1 MSDLHSMPLQERRRE
16 TIYYNG
22 TVKRVDFAE
31 LLGLPH
37 TIRLAPTSALQS
49 GLWFLHSLGET
60 IDAYKLR
67 SGVRLSGVLD
77 VGGLEWA
84 IGEVIGRHESLR
96 TTFVEIDGEPWQ
108 VVGEAGG
115 WELPREDLTGLGG
128 AELEEE
134 IRQRAEEMAG
144 RGFDLERGPLFRAEL
159 LRLSDSEHV
168 LLLSMH
174 HIVSDGWSMDVL
186 FRELSVLYEAYGGG
200 SATSPLPELPVQY
213 ADYAM
218 WQREWLEGGEL
229 ARQLTY
235 WKGKLSGAP
244 ELLELPTDRARSAV
258 QSHRGGR
265 ERFDIPAEVVE
276 GLRALGREEGATLF
290 MVLLAAFKVL
300 MARYSGQED
309 VVVGTSI
316 ANRSREEFEGLIGF
330 FTNTLALRTDLSGE
344 PSFREVLRRIR
355 ETTLEAYE
363 HQDLPFA
370 KLVEELNVERSP
382 AYNPVFQVFVG
393 FRAVRPHSEA
403 RSSFGYPFA
412 LPKGRS
418 VKFDLVAMLVEKED
432 GSVVGSCGYSTDLF
446 DSATIERMMGHYGR
460 LLESVVEDVECPIYE
475 MAMLGED
482 ERRQLLEEW
491 NETGVSYP
499 EASVHEL
506 FEGQV
511 ERTPEGIAVECEGER
526 YTYRELNERANQVA
540 HQLRRLGVGPE
551 VRVGLCVERG
561 MELVVGM
568 LGALKAGGAYVPL
581 DPDYPPKRRAFMAE
595 DSEVEVLLT
604 QRRLVDRVPSLAVEV
619 VYLDREEP
627 IFDTADTMN
636 LQVPVDPE
644 NLAYII
650 YTSGSTGT
658 PKGVLIPH
666 GAVAGLFR
674 ATDHHFRFDESDTW
688 PLFHSYAFDFSVWE
702 IWGALLHGSR
712 LVIVPFWV
720 SRSATAFGE
729 FIRDEGI
736 TIVNQTP
743 SAFMELRNVDGQCDE
758 AFLSGVKY
766 VVLGG
771 EALDVTSTQ
780 DWLRERADSD
790 LILCNMYGI
799 TEATVHS
806 TLKRLDVK
814 ESATRHS
821 AIGRPLPGWTLYVLD
836 GGMQL
841 VAVGVA
847 GELYIGGAG
856 LARGYWGRAGLTA
869 ERFVPNP
876 FGERG
881 ERLYVTGDRV
891 RWRSDGQLE
900 FLGRFDDQVKV
911 RGFRIEPGEVE
922 SVLMGHERVRD
933 AVVVVQEDEEGD
945 RKLVGYVVLEG
956 RADGTGE
963 VRRYLR
969 DRLPEFM
976 VPNYLVA
983 LDELPLNP
991 SGKIDR
997 ASLPE
1002 PTNQRD
1008 GLAEYVEPRTRVEK
1022 VIAEIW
1028 SEVLGVEEIGIHD
1041 NFFELGGHSLLAT
1054 RVQTRIR
1061 SQLGVEVPLRRMFES
1076 PEVASLAQDA
1086 ECGLVVEE
1094 GGVRRAPGEER
1105 LWLSHAQERLWFL
1118 DRMYPGDAFYTVSK
1132 GVRLSG
1138 VLDVGGLEWA
1148 IGEVIGRHESLR
1160 TTFVEIDGE
1169 PWQVVGEAGGWELPR
1184 EDLTGLGGA
1193 ELEEEIR
1200 RRAEEMAGWG
1210 FDLERGPLFRAELLR
1225 LSDSEHVL
1233 LLSMHH
1239 IVSDGWSMDVLF
1251 RELSVLY
1258 EAYGGGS
1265 ATSPLPELPVQYADY
1280 AMWQRE
1286 WLEGGELARQLT
1298 YWKGKLSGAPELLEL
1313 PTDRARPA
1321 VQSHRGGRERFD
1333 IPAEV
1338 VEGLRALGREEG
1350 ATLFMVLLA
1359 AFKVL
1364 MARYSGQEDVVVG
1377 TVIANRSRE
1386 EFEGLIGF
1394 FLNTLALRTDLSGEP
1409 SFREV
1414 LRRVRE
1420 TTLDAYEHQ
1429 NLPFE
1434 KLVEELNVE
1443 RSLAHHPVFQV
1454 MFTLRSPEKRAL
1466 KLGELEAT
1474 SVSTDSHTAKFDLA
1488 LRILTSRNNADK
1500 THATLEFNANCF
1512 TPATVARLSD
1522 HFQAVLRAA
1531 VEDSSESVWLIPLDS
1546 PHRREHHALALQQ
1559 NPDCGNGGMRL
1570 AIDVLEDVAKRHGD
1584 DLAIV
1589 DAGRSLTYQELRQQ
1603 ALMLASKLVASD
1615 LGPER
1620 RVGIL
1625 MDRSAEAIVAIW
1637 GTLCA
1642 GAAFVPLDVRSPN
1655 TRLRQAIE
1663 TLSLDL
1669 VLTDKRDATLVPAPS
1684 LRVRLSAAHDTA
1696 VDLSPVRTH
1705 SENLAYAIF
1714 TSGTTGTPKGVLIA
1728 HAELARYVEGLL
1740 QRLQV
1745 EPGARFALVQPLSF
1759 DSVVSQIFGAAYA
1772 AGTLYIVPES
1782 IALDGRAFAQYM
1794 KCYNISG
1801 LKIVPSHLKALLGSP
1816 PNPDALPNHHL
1827 VIGGEAAER
1836 SWLRSLKAVSPNLR
1850 IFNHYGA
1857 TETSVAISMYEIR
1870 TELDWGNAHRG
1881 VPLGAPLTDAAIYV
1895 LDRHLNPVP
1904 EGMIGDIYI
1913 GGNRLARGYAG
1924 EPGPTA
1930 ERFIP
1935 DPFWSESGTR
1945 MYVTGDRGRVN
1956 ADGEIFFEGRHDS
1969 QVKLRGFR
1977 VDLKEIE
1984 HALMLAATV
1993 GDAACI
1999 HVLDT
2004 DGQGAAKLAAFLR
2017 SAGPGE
2023 LDITEHRRMLMSR
2036 LPDYM
2041 VPTYMWQVEQ
2051 VPVTTNGKR
2060 DERALREIAR
2070 ARIGEPDVSR
2080 CGPASDLEM
2089 QLWASWS
2096 RAISSPVGSIDREAD
2111 FFSVGG
2117 NSLAVIRL
2125 LADLERDVGTVLSV
2139 RQIFQASTL
2148 SEMANL
2154 VERHRAHGPGRA
2166 HARPVLRRR
2175 R

>member
-1 MSDLHSMPLQERRRE
+1 MQ
-16 TIYYNG
+16 
-22 TVKRVDFAE
+22 RV
-31 LLGLPH
+31 
-37 TIRLAPTSALQS
+37 
-49 GLWFLHSLGET
+49 
-60 IDAYKLR
+60 
-67 SGVRLSGVLD
+67 
-77 VGGLEWA
+77 
-84 IGEVIGRHESLR
+84 
-96 TTFVEIDGEPWQ
+96 
-108 VVGEAGG
+108 
-115 WELPREDLTGLGG
+115 
-128 AELEEE
+128 
-134 IRQRAEEMAG
+134 M
-144 RGFDLERGPLFRAEL
+144 
-159 LRLSDSEHV
+159 
-168 LLLSMH
+168 
-174 HIVSDGWSMDVL
+174 
-186 FRELSVLYEAYGGG
+186 
-200 SATSPLPELPVQY
+200 
-213 ADYAM
+213 
-218 WQREWLEGGEL
+218 
-229 ARQLTY
+229 RQLTY

-309 VVVGTSI
+309 VVVGTVI

-330 FTNTLALRTDLSGE
+330 FLNTLALRTDLSGE
-344 PSFREVLRRIR
+344 PSFREVLRRVR
-355 ETTLEAYE
+355 ETTLDAYE
-363 HQDLPFA
+363 HQDLPFE
-370 KLVEELNVERSP
+370 KLVEELNVERSL
-382 AYNPVFQVFVG
+382 AHHPVFQVMFTLRSPEK
-393 FRAVRPHSEA
+393 RALKLGELEA
-403 RSSFGYPFA
+403 T
-412 LPKGRS
+412 S
-418 VKFDLVAMLVEKED
+418 VSTDSHTAKFDLVAMLVEKED

-568 LGALKAGGAYVPL
+568 LGVLKAGGAYVPL
-581 DPDYPPKRRAFMAE
+581 DPDYPPKRLAFMAE

-666 GAVAGLFR
+666 RGISNVSLDR
-674 ATDHHFRFDESDTW
+674 IDRFDTGPRTAVLQFASFGFDAAIAEISMAI
-688 PLFHSYAFDFSVWE
+688 HS
-702 IWGALLHGSR
+702 GATLHIA
-712 LVIVPFWV
+712 V
-720 SRSATAFGE
+720 
-729 FIRDEGI
+729 
-736 TIVNQTP
+736 
-743 SAFMELRNVDGQCDE
+743 
-758 AFLSGVKY
+758 
-766 VVLGG
+766 G
-771 EALDVTSTQ
+771 EALLPGRGLVDFLRKHCITNAKLPPTVCSHLPEVEFEDLTTLLVGGERCPEELVRRWGTGRRMFNLYGPTEASVNVTSA
-780 DWLRERADSD
+780 RCERGS
-790 LILCNMYGI
+790 
-799 TEATVHS
+799 
-806 TLKRLDVK
+806 K
-814 ESATRHS
+814 EPPIGKPIANTR
-821 AIGRPLPGWTLYVLD
+821 LYVLD

-1105 LWLSHAQERLWFL
+1105 LWLSRAQERLWFL

-1132 GVRLSG
+1132 GIRLSG

-1200 RRAEEMAGWG
+1200 RRAEEMAGRG

-1474 SVSTDSHTAKFDLA
+1474 SVSTDSHTAKFDLVA
-1488 LRILTSRNNADK
+1488 MLVEKEDGSVVGSCRYSTDLFDSATIERMMGHYGRLLESVEEDVERPIYEMHAMSRPLRDVSSVPS
-1500 THATLEFNANCF
+1500 
-1512 TPATVARLSD
+1512 PATRD
-1522 HFQAVLRAA
+1522 QA
-1531 VEDSSESVWLIPLDS
+1531 
-1546 PHRREHHALALQQ
+1546 
-1559 NPDCGNGGMRL
+1559 GM
-1570 AIDVLEDVAKRHGD
+1570 IDE
-1584 DLAIV
+1584 I
-1589 DAGRSLTYQELRQQ
+1589 
-1603 ALMLASKLVASD
+1603 ASQ
-1615 LGPER
+1615 
-1620 RVGIL
+1620 
-1625 MDRSAEAIVAIW
+1625 MH
-1637 GTLCA
+1637 
-1642 GAAFVPLDVRSPN
+1642 
-1655 TRLRQAIE
+1655 
-1663 TLSLDL
+1663 SLDPTFAEEL
-1669 VLTDKRDATLVPAPS
+1669 LKR
-1684 LRVRLSAAHDTA
+1684 
-1696 VDLSPVRTH
+1696 
-1705 SENLAYAIF
+1705 
-1714 TSGTTGTPKGVLIA
+1714 
-1728 HAELARYVEGLL
+1728 
-1740 QRLQV
+1740 
-1745 EPGARFALVQPLSF
+1745 
-1759 DSVVSQIFGAAYA
+1759 
-1772 AGTLYIVPES
+1772 
-1782 IALDGRAFAQYM
+1782 
-1794 KCYNISG
+1794 
-1801 LKIVPSHLKALLGSP
+1801 LGSR
-1816 PNPDALPNHHL
+1816 
-1827 VIGGEAAER
+1827 EQ
-1836 SWLRSLKAVSPNLR
+1836 
-1850 IFNHYGA
+1850 
-1857 TETSVAISMYEIR
+1857 
-1870 TELDWGNAHRG
+1870 
-1881 VPLGAPLTDAAIYV
+1881 
-1895 LDRHLNPVP
+1895 
-1904 EGMIGDIYI
+1904 
-1913 GGNRLARGYAG
+1913 
-1924 EPGPTA
+1924 
-1930 ERFIP
+1930 
-1935 DPFWSESGTR
+1935 
-1945 MYVTGDRGRVN
+1945 
-1956 ADGEIFFEGRHDS
+1956 S
-1969 QVKLRGFR
+1969 Q
-1977 VDLKEIE
+1977 
-1984 HALMLAATV
+1984 
-1993 GDAACI
+1993 
-1999 HVLDT
+1999 
-2004 DGQGAAKLAAFLR
+2004 
-2017 SAGPGE
+2017 
-2023 LDITEHRRMLMSR
+2023 
-2036 LPDYM
+2036 
-2041 VPTYMWQVEQ
+2041 
-2051 VPVTTNGKR
+2051 
-2060 DERALREIAR
+2060 
-2070 ARIGEPDVSR
+2070 
-2080 CGPASDLEM
+2080 
-2089 QLWASWS
+2089 
-2096 RAISSPVGSIDREAD
+2096 
-2111 FFSVGG
+2111 
-2117 NSLAVIRL
+2117 
-2125 LADLERDVGTVLSV
+2125 
-2139 RQIFQASTL
+2139 
-2148 SEMANL
+2148 
-2154 VERHRAHGPGRA
+2154 
-2166 HARPVLRRR
+2166 
-2175 R
+2175 